1 MLNKCCYL
9 SSFIFSCTWLCR
21 NLATEYRAPE
31 IVSYLYS
38 LVLALDLNAK
48 CQGEVGM
55 WGAPGV
61 RVLPADLHV
70 PRICHWLQL
79 QVLGWV
85 WFDWGSRETSFIF
98 LMGLCIMVVLVSD
111 PIFTLDQRGV
121 HRIVT

>member
-1 MLNKCCYL
+1 
-9 SSFIFSCTWLCR
+9 
-21 NLATEYRAPE
+21 
-31 IVSYLYS
+31 
-38 LVLALDLNAK
+38 
-48 CQGEVGM
+48 M

-111 PIFTLDQRGV
+111 LIFTLDQRGV